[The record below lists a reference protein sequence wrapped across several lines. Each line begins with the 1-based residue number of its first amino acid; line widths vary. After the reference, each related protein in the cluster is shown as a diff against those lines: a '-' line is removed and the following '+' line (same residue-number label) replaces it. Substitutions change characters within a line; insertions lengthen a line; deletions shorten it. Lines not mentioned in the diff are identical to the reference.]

1 MCINSAIFVYKNMNM
16 YKRTN
21 IEIDLELVREV
32 METYNLKSIKEAV
45 NFSLE
50 KTVESKKRAK
60 LLGLKGKV
68 KWEGNLDEMRQV

>member
-1 MCINSAIFVYKNMNM
+1 M

-21 IEIDLELVREV
+21 IEIDLDLVREV

-45 NFSLE
+45 NFSLR

-60 LLGLKGKV
+60 LLDLKGKV
-68 KWEGNLDEMRQV
+68 RWEGSLDEMRRT

>member
-1 MCINSAIFVYKNMNM
+1 M

-21 IEIDLELVREV
+21 IEIDLDLVQEV

-50 KTVESKKRAK
+50 KSIQAKKRHD
-60 LLGLKGKV
+60 LLLLKGKV
-68 KWEGNLDEMRQV
+68 KWEGNLSEMREV